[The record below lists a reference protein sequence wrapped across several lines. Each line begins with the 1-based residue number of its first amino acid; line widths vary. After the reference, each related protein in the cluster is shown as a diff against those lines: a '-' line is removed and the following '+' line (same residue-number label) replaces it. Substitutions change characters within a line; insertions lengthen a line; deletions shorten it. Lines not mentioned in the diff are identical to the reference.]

1 MMKKRSL
8 FTIIFLA
15 IVFAACQGAK
25 PAWGEGEFAIEIP
38 SRTMLLEVHGHGP
51 IAVIMANTM
60 TGSLYSWSPLVQAA
74 DPERYTMVNF
84 AYTKNDLSSTRR
96 DVSELSTYLVGVG
109 YEKIVCAG
117 GSMGAYACGTV
128 AKEPTTV
135 GLVLLAGQE
144 GADYAEVTVPKLFIA
159 AEGDFKREMELQHQ
173 YAAEPKAIRIF
184 PGAAHATA
192 LFATASEAELV
203 SLILDFLAGIH

>member
-1 MMKKRSL
+1 MKKRSL
-8 FTIIFLA
+8 FTTMFLA
-15 IVFAACQGAK
+15 LVLAACQGSK

-38 SRTMLLEVHGHGP
+38 SRTMLVEVHGHGP

-60 TGSLYSWSPLVQAA
+60 TGSLYSWSPLVKAA

-96 DVSELSTYLVGVG
+96 DVSELSAYLVDVG

-128 AKEPTTV
+128 ANEPTTV

-144 GADYAEVTVPKLFIA
+144 GAAYDKVTIPKLFIA
-159 AEGDFKREMELQHQ
+159 AVGDFKGEMELQHQ
-173 YAAEPKAIRIF
+173 YAAEPKAIKIF
-184 PGAAHATA
+184 PGAAHATE
-192 LFATASEAELV
+192 LFATASGEELV
-203 SLILDFLAGIH
+203 NLTLDFLAAIP

>member
-1 MMKKRSL
+1 MKKQSL
-8 FTIIFLA
+8 FPA
-15 IVFAACQGAK
+15 IVLVLILAACQNAK

-38 SRTMLLEVHGHGP
+38 SRTMLVEVHGHGP

-60 TGSLYSWSPLVQAA
+60 TGSLHAWSPLVQAA

-96 DVSELSTYLVGVG
+96 DVSELSAHLVSVG

-159 AEGDFKREMELQHQ
+159 AEGDFKGEMELQHQ
-173 YAAEPKAIRIF
+173 YAAEPKAIKIF

-192 LFATASEAELV
+192 LFATESEEELV
-203 SLILDFLAGIH
+203 NLIMDFLAEIP